1 MAASPA
7 TIGIEGI
14 RRPARRNWW
23 RAVRGAPII
32 PIAIL
37 AAVAVL
43 GVFGNVIAPHDPESP
58 DALLRLQPPAWQPG
72 GSWTYPL
79 GTDPVGRDILSRLI
93 VGSQVSLVIGVT
105 VVFIAGTIGTTLALL
120 AGYVRGATDAVISR
134 ITDAFISMPFLV
146 VAVAFAGILGT
157 SLFHLILILGLLSW
171 AGYARILRGEV
182 LRVCQQDFIL
192 LARITGVPAWRIMLR
207 HVFPNIA
214 NTLIVLATLQLGITI
229 IASASLDF
237 LGVGIPPPR
246 PAWGSM
252 LAEGRIYMRT
262 AWWVVTMPGIA
273 IALTVMST
281 NLLGDWLRVKL
292 DPKNRGM

>member
-1 MAASPA
+1 MAASPT
-7 TIGIEGI
+7 TIGIEGLRSPAK
-14 RRPARRNWW
+14 RRYWA
-23 RAVRGAPII
+23 ALRGAPLI

-37 AAVAVL
+37 SVVVFC
-43 GVFGNVIAPHDPESP
+43 GIFGNFIAPHDPEAP
-58 DALLRLQPPAWQPG
+58 DPLLRLQPPAWEADG
-72 GSWTYPL
+72 DWTYPL
-79 GTDPVGRDILSRLI
+79 GTDPVGRDMLSRLI
-93 VGSQVSLVIGVT
+93 VGSQVSLLIGVT
-105 VVFIAGTIGTTLALL
+105 VVLIAGTIGTVLALL
-120 AGYVRGATDAVISR
+120 SGYFRGFADAVISR

-146 VAVAFAGILGT
+146 IAVAFAGIVGP
-157 SLFHLILILGLLSW
+157 SLNHLILILGLLSW

-192 LARITGVPAWRIMLR
+192 LAQITGVPAWRIMLR

-237 LGVGIPPPR
+237 LGLGIPPPR
-246 PAWGSM
+246 PAWGGM

-262 AWWVVTMPGIA
+262 AWWVVTVPGVA

-281 NLLGDWLRVKL
+281 NLMGDWLRVKL